1 MVDDDGSNN
10 KAVPSNNRST
20 NSSMRSRI
28 HNKMGGTVAVTT
40 AVTVSTVLGNMED
53 VCAAETE
60 SGLVGLEMEQLLMA
74 ADQVTSASTSTSSV
88 VKNKGSS
95 SLLFAVGSGC
105 AAWIAETAVRCWFVL
120 ALSILVEIYAT
131 AMTKVASDSQ
141 NLVKLVYALSL
152 YVISLLGFAACLAK
166 IDVSIAYA
174 VWSALGTAVVSI
186 IGIVY
191 FGERCDTSKLV
202 SLSLI
207 ILGVIGLNLQE
218 EH

>member
-1 MVDDDGSNN
+1 
-10 KAVPSNNRST
+10 
-20 NSSMRSRI
+20 
-28 HNKMGGTVAVTT
+28 MGGTVAVTT
-40 AVTVSTVLGNMED
+40 AVTVTTALGNMKH

-74 ADQVTSASTSTSSV
+74 ADQVTSASSSV
-88 VKNKGSS
+88 VKNKG

-120 ALSILVEIYAT
+120 ALSILIEIYAT